1 VRRAQPGLSGSM
13 RMSQDRHSR
22 PPCYDLHSIQKHA
35 AEKDV
40 MHRRKFLLIASA
52 GLTATLPGVITAA
65 GQTTAKVE
73 IRLIVPFPS
82 GGPSD
87 IVARPF
93 AELLGDTLKST
104 VVADN
109 RAGAGGTIGAAAVA
123 RSNPDGRTLVFA
135 TVGTHA
141 INPTLYK
148 SLPYDAV
155 RDFTPIALVAEAPVA
170 IIANPALPASN
181 LGELIELAK
190 RAPGKLNYGSA
201 GNGTPG
207 HLTAELFKI
216 AAGID
221 IQNVAYKGGAPA
233 KSDLIAGRIKLMFDP
248 VQSTLPQVHAGNL
261 RALAVSSKV
270 RSLALPNVPTIAESG
285 FPGFETTAWWGV
297 FAPAKLPSEMAT
309 SLAAQV
315 AKVVNSELFRNT
327 MEPLGVHPIILTLGD
342 FAEFQRAE
350 ISKWGKA
357 IHDLGVTAD

>member
-1 VRRAQPGLSGSM
+1 MQRRRFLVSAFAASTAGLLKRAGTGVAQP
-13 RMSQDRHSR
+13 
-22 PPCYDLHSIQKHA
+22 
-35 AEKDV
+35 V
-40 MHRRKFLLIASA
+40 A
-52 GLTATLPGVITAA
+52 GM
-65 GQTTAKVE
+65 Q

-93 AELLGDTLKST
+93 AELLGDALRL
-104 VVADN
+104 VVIVDH
-109 RAGAGGTIGAAAVA
+109 RAGAGGTIGADAAA
-123 RSNPDGRTLVFA
+123 RASPDGRTLFFA

-181 LGELIELAK
+181 LGELIALAK

-207 HLTAELFKI
+207 HLTAEMFKI
-216 AAGID
+216 ATAID
-221 IQNVAYKGGAPA
+221 IQHIPYKGSAPA
-233 KSDLIAGRIKLMFDP
+233 LSDLLAGRIKIIFDP
-248 VQSTLPQVHAGNL
+248 VQSTLAQVYAGNL
-261 RALAVSSKV
+261 RALAISSKA
-270 RSLALPNVPTIAESG
+270 RSPALPDVPTIAESG

-309 SLAAQV
+309 SLAAQI
-315 AKVVNSELFRNT
+315 AKVVNSELFRGK
-327 MEPLGVHPIILTLGD
+327 MEPLGVRPTVLTLGD

-350 ISKWGKA
+350 IVKWGKA
-357 IHDLGVTAD
+357 IHDSGVTEIISR

>member
-1 VRRAQPGLSGSM
+1 MQRRRFLVSAFAASTAGLLTRVRTAAAQPVA
-13 RMSQDRHSR
+13 RMQ
-22 PPCYDLHSIQKHA
+22 
-35 AEKDV
+35 
-40 MHRRKFLLIASA
+40 
-52 GLTATLPGVITAA
+52 
-65 GQTTAKVE
+65 
-73 IRLIVPFPS
+73 IRLIVPFPA

-93 AELLGDTLKST
+93 AELLGASLKS
-104 VVADN
+104 VVVVDN
-109 RAGAGGTIGAAAVA
+109 RAGAGGTIGADAAA
-123 RSNPDGRTLVFA
+123 RSSPDGRTLFFA

-181 LGELIELAK
+181 LGELVALAK

-207 HLTAELFKI
+207 HLTAEMFKI

-221 IQNVAYKGGAPA
+221 MQHVPYKGGAPA
-233 KSDLIAGRIKLMFDP
+233 QSDLLAGRIKIVFDP
-248 VQSTLPQVHAGNL
+248 VQSTLAQVRADNL
-261 RALAVSSKV
+261 RALAVSSKA
-270 RSLALPNVPTIAESG
+270 RSLALPDVPTIAESG
-285 FPGFETTAWWGV
+285 FPGFETTAWWSV

-309 SLAAQV
+309 SLAAQI
-315 AKVVNSELFRNT
+315 AKVVNSELFRGK
-327 MEPLGVHPIILTLGD
+327 MEPLGVHPTVLTLGD

-357 IHDLGVTAD
+357 IHDSGVTAIISR

>member
-1 VRRAQPGLSGSM
+1 
-13 RMSQDRHSR
+13 
-22 PPCYDLHSIQKHA
+22 
-35 AEKDV
+35 
-40 MHRRKFLLIASA
+40 MHRRQFLLISSV
-52 GLTATLPGVITAA
+52 GLTAALPTGFITAA
-65 GQTTAKVE
+65 AQTVARTQ

-82 GGPSD
+82 GGPTD

-93 AELLGDTLKST
+93 AELLGNALKS
-104 VVADN
+104 VVVVDN
-109 RAGAGGTIGAAAVA
+109 RAGMGGTIGAAAGA
-123 RSNPDGRTLVFA
+123 RSTPDGTTLLFA

-155 RDFTPIALVAEAPVA
+155 RDFTPIALVAKAPVA

-181 LGELIELAK
+181 LGELVALAK
-190 RAPGKLNYGSA
+190 RAPGELNYGSA

-216 AAGID
+216 AAVID
-221 IQNVAYKGGAPA
+221 VKHVPYKGTAPA
-233 KSDLIAGRIKLMFDP
+233 LSDLVAGRIKIIFDP
-248 VQSTLPQVHAGNL
+248 VQSTLAQVHAGNL

-270 RSLALPNVPTIAESG
+270 RSLALPDVPTIAESG

-309 SLAAQV
+309 SLAAQI
-315 AKVVNSELFRNT
+315 AKVVNSGLFRDK
-327 MEPLGVHPIILTLGD
+327 MEPLGVHPMVLTLGD

-350 ISKWGKA
+350 ISKWSKVV
-357 IHDLGVTAD
+357 HDSGVIVD